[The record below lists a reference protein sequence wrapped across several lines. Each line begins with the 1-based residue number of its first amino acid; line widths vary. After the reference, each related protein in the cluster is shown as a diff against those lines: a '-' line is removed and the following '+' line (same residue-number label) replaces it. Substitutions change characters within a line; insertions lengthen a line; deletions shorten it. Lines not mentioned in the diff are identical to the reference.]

1 MRASFLISR
10 RQPWMGQLLL
20 MARNKA
26 LTLLL
31 KLYRRTPIF
40 RPRHLPGRNRTQ
52 NAGPAS
58 DDTINIS
65 LPCRISE
72 KNSILG
78 GFVRLDLLGESTLEA
93 DSDVEFVEDEDVF
106 LDLQSLRRQGNF
118 EMAVMAGGQL
128 EVDSEEDGEY
138 DDYDC
143 DGYVQ
148 FVEYEGC
155 EGEGDRLRDRIAE
168 GFGQVRAA
176 TSKGLQ
182 PDSGSRGSPTKR
194 ATSPSKQ
201 VRD

>member
-52 NAGPAS
+52 NAEGS
-58 DDTINIS
+58 VNVC
-65 LPCRISE
+65 LPGRLSA
-72 KNSILG
+72 KNSVFG
-78 GFVRLDLLGESTLEA
+78 GLVRLDLLEENTLEP
-93 DSDVEFVEDEDVF
+93 DSDVELVADEDVF
-106 LDLQSLRRQGNF
+106 LDLQGLRRQGNF

-128 EVDSEEDGEY
+128 EVDSEEDGEC

-143 DGYVQ
+143 DGYVR
-148 FVEYEGC
+148 FVAYEEC
-155 EGEGDRLRDRIAE
+155 EGEDDRLRDRIA
-168 GFGQVRAA
+168 GGLGQVKAAGAGAAVA

-182 PDSGSRGSPTKR
+182 PGSGSRR
-194 ATSPSKQ
+194 APPSKQ
-201 VRD
+201 VRA

>member
-1 MRASFLISR
+1 
-10 RQPWMGQLLL
+10 MGQLLL

-52 NAGPAS
+52 N

-72 KNSILG
+72 RNSVLG

-138 DDYDC
+138 DDYDYDDYDC

-155 EGEGDRLRDRIAE
+155 EGEGDRLRDRDRIAE
-168 GFGQVRAA
+168 GLGQVRAA